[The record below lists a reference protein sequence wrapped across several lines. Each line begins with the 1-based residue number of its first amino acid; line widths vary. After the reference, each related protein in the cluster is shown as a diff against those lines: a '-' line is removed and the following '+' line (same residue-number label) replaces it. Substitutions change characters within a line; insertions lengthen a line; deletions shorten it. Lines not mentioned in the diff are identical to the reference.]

1 MQRILVLNGPN
12 LNLLGTRQPET
23 YGNTTLAD
31 VEATCVQVA
40 AKINVETTFQQSNH
54 EGVLIDAIQNAAS
67 DFDGII
73 MNAGGFTHTSVAIMD
88 AIGSVD
94 TPVLEL
100 HVSNIHRREEFR
112 HHSYLSKVCIG
123 MICGLGVNGYPLAVR
138 AMRDYLKDQKP
149 A

>member
-1 MQRILVLNGPN
+1 MLRILVLNGPN

-23 YGNTTLAD
+23 YGNATLSD
-31 VEATCVQVA
+31 VEANCATTA
-40 AKINVETTFQQSNH
+40 NDLGVEVTFQQSNH

-67 DFDGII
+67 DYDGVV

-112 HHSYLSKVCIG
+112 HHSFLSKVCIG

-138 AMRDYLKDQKP
+138 AMHEYLNSQNP

>member
-1 MQRILVLNGPN
+1 MKNILVLNGPN

-23 YGNTTLAD
+23 YGNTTLQD
-31 VEATCVQVA
+31 VEDNCAKTA
-40 AKINVETTFQQSNH
+40 AELGVEITFQQSNH

-67 DFDGII
+67 DFDGIV

-112 HHSYLSKVCIG
+112 QHSYLSKVCIG
-123 MICGLGVNGYPLAVR
+123 MISGLGVNGYPLAIR
-138 AMRDYLKDQKP
+138 AMHAYLNDQNP
-149 A
+149 G